1 MQILLTGATGFLGQR
16 IAASLVEHGHRVR
29 ALVRRDLRELAALGI
44 EQMHGQV
51 AAYDAVCRAADG
63 CDAIVHAA
71 GSSDSLAS
79 IEQLYA
85 WCLRADRRAAPAAHP
100 LRCGGHRCR

>member
-51 AAYDAVCRAADG
+51 AAYDDVCRAADG

-79 IEQLYA
+79 LEQLYEA
-85 WCLRADRRAAPAAHP
+85 NVRSEPST
-100 LRCGGHRCR
+100 